1 MNKSYKSFIW
11 TKKDA
16 LNANVKKLAN
26 DRKLTTEEF
35 INKANI
41 IHNNKYNYSKVKYD
55 KSYIKVEIIC
65 PEHGSFWQAPNHHLS
80 GEGCLICNSSKGE
93 LLIQNILNKYN
104 IPFEREVTFK
114 VDEII
119 KKKQKGI

>member
-1 MNKSYKSFIW
+1 M
-11 TKKDA
+11 
-16 LNANVKKLAN
+16 AN